1 MQAVTEITSLIS
13 RARAECRVYRNP
25 DSARVY
31 SLALTRQ
38 ISWPVL
44 TMPNEGWDIHQAS
57 RSRNLMHLNSGDEP
71 VICGHGA
78 ARPCALLLD
87 SPSFQPL
94 FAQWCV

>member
-1 MQAVTEITSLIS
+1 VRHTSMQAVTEITSLIS

-44 TMPNEGWDIHQAS
+44 TMPNEG
-57 RSRNLMHLNSGDEP
+57 
-71 VICGHGA
+71 
-78 ARPCALLLD
+78 
-87 SPSFQPL
+87 
-94 FAQWCV
+94 